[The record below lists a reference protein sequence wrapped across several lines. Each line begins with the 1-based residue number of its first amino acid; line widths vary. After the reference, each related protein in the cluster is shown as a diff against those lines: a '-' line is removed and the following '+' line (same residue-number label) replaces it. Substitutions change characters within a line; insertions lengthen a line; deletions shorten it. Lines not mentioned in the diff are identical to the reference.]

1 MAGRALICGGS
12 IGGLFAA
19 AMLRRAGWEAVVLER
34 SRTELSGRGAGIVTH
49 DLLNGLIRA
58 AGATTGDLGVSVTE
72 RVAFDRTGGRVAT
85 LALPQIVTSWDRVHS
100 ALRALVPDGAYRL
113 GQSVTG
119 SRQTAG
125 GVALALD
132 GGQAMEADLV
142 VGADGF
148 RSAVRGQMH
157 PEVQPRY
164 AGYVVWRALAHDP
177 ALLKA
182 TWERV
187 QEVMAPGE
195 LDPLVK
201 ELIYV
206 AVSTA
211 NGCSYCVHSHTAAA
225 RAKGMTPGMHAELLR
240 VIALASQTNAL
251 AHAMQ
256 VETDERFKA

>member
-1 MAGRALICGGS
+1 MATLP
-12 IGGLFAA
+12 LVTDEQ
-19 AMLRRAGWEAVVLER
+19 AGAEAQAVF
-34 SRTELSGRGAGIVTH
+34 
-49 DLLNGLIRA
+49 DDIRA
-58 AGATTGDLGVSVTE
+58 KRNTD
-72 RVAFDRTGGRVAT
+72 
-85 LALPQIVTSWDRVHS
+85 
-100 ALRALVPDGAYRL
+100 
-113 GQSVTG
+113 
-119 SRQTAG
+119 
-125 GVALALD
+125 
-132 GGQAMEADLV
+132 
-142 VGADGF
+142 
-148 RSAVRGQMH
+148 
-157 PEVQPRY
+157 
-164 AGYVVWRALAHDP
+164 YVNNFWRALAHDP

-225 RAKGMTPGMHAELLR
+225 RAKGMTPGMHAELMR
-240 VIALASQTNAL
+240 VVALASQTNAL